1 MTDRPYET
9 TADPWAVPT
18 SGVTEGT
25 SGLSAPEAGAVTTG
39 SSSDASTTDVAKDQ
53 ARSVADD
60 AKQSTSQ
67 VAGTAKDQAQEVAA
81 EAKTQA
87 RQLFSTVKD
96 EMGGQASTQQQR
108 AAQGLRSLGQELSSM
123 ASGNQQSGIATELA
137 GQASDRVHGVADW
150 LEQREPG
157 DVLQEL
163 TSFARRRPG
172 TFLAAAA
179 ALGFLG
185 GRVTRGLAA
194 EHSDSSGSSDTARY
208 SSTSAPLATPTPVA
222 TTTTT
227 TYPGGAGY
235 DEPLTTPATTPVSTT
250 TATGT
255 AGTGPAV
262 ADQDTWR

>member
-18 SGVTEGT
+18 SGVTEGS
-25 SGLSAPEAGAVTTG
+25 SGLSAPGAGAVTTG
-39 SSSDASTTDVAKDQ
+39 SSSDASTSDVAKDQ

-87 RQLFSTVKD
+87 KQLFSTVKD
-96 EMGGQASTQQQR
+96 EMGGQASSQQQR

-123 ASGNQQSGIATELA
+123 ASGNQQSGIASELA
-137 GQASDRVHGVADW
+137 GQASDRVHTVADW
-150 LEQREPG
+150 LESREPG
-157 DVLQEL
+157 DVLQEV

-179 ALGFLG
+179 AIGFFG
-185 GRVTRGLAA
+185 GRMTRSLAA
-194 EHSDSSGSSDTARY
+194 EHSDSSSSSSPAQFSGTTTPV
-208 SSTSAPLATPTPVA
+208 STSVPV

-227 TYPGGAGY
+227 TPYPGGAGY
-235 DEPLTTPATTPVSTT
+235 DDPLATPVATTPV
-250 TATGT
+250 AGT
-255 AGTGPAV
+255 AGTGPVV